1 MKKRLILTAMAV
13 IMTVTVAVAQQIA
26 VVSEGGETS
35 VYQTFQTAIEGADP
49 GSVIYLPGGNFTLPD
64 SVKITKKLTIIGVG
78 HKAKTDVVDGNT
90 VINGNLFLNE
100 GSSSSAV
107 MGCYITGRVK
117 IGENGIVNNVLI
129 KQCFLN
135 GIDVLNKDCTGTI
148 VNQNYVV
155 DRLIMGDSN
164 AIIKNNIV
172 RWTNT
177 GYGPCIYNVGSG
189 IIQHNILLHG
199 SQSMAYINATVTDN
213 VITAWEKLGSGT
225 MITSGNMG
233 FKAYGE
239 NAIVIEAENGWDDV
253 FVNYNNGRVSTESN
267 FHFKEAFIQ
276 YENQVGIYAGTG
288 FSDDALPPVPY
299 IVAKRIAEETDAA
312 GQLKIQVR
320 VKSGE

>member
-1 MKKRLILTAMAV
+1 MKKRLILAVMAA
-13 IMTVTVAVAQQIA
+13 IMTMTVAVAQQIA

-35 VYQTFQTAIEGADP
+35 VYQTFQSAIEGANP

-129 KQCFLN
+129 KLCFLN

-155 DRLIMGDSN
+155 ARLNMGYSN
-164 AIIKNNIV
+164 VIIKNNIV
-172 RWTNT
+172 KYTT
-177 GYGPCIYNVGSG
+177 SGYGPCIINVGSG
-189 IIQHNILLHG
+189 IIQHNILLYG
-199 SQSMAYINATVTDN
+199 SHSMSNINATVTDN
-213 VITAWEKLGSGT
+213 VVTAWEQLGSGT

-253 FVNYNNGRVSTESN
+253 FVNYNNGNVSTESN
-267 FHFKEAFIQ
+267 FHFKEAFKQ

-320 VKSGE
+320 VNAGE